1 MEHDRTEAFAIF
13 TAAFTLWAQRIKKI
27 QADSIEAYA
36 TLEKELGINT
46 KAYDK
51 NASDIFLVN
60 AVTYWSAIASISSNL
75 SATAEHLARQCNKA
89 SGYQID
95 LGEMSDV
102 FEQQR
107 QWNKKH
113 LSDSRKTRT
122 GDQQWN

>member
-1 MEHDRTEAFAIF
+1 MEHDRTEAFAVF

-27 QADSIEAYA
+27 QADSLEAYA
-36 TLEKELGINT
+36 ALEKELEMNT
-46 KAYDK
+46 KNYDK
-51 NASDIFLVN
+51 AKSDLFLVN

-75 SATAEHLARQCNKA
+75 SQTAEHLARQCNKA

-113 LSDSRKTRT
+113 LGSSKQTRT

>member
-1 MEHDRTEAFAIF
+1 MDDRTEAFAIF

-36 TLEKELGINT
+36 TLEKEFGINT
-46 KAYDK
+46 KSYDK
-51 NASDIFLVN
+51 AKADLFLVN

-75 SATAEHLARQCNKA
+75 SQTAEHLARQCNKH

-113 LSDSRKTRT
+113 LLDPRKARA
-122 GDQQWN
+122 GDEQRN

>member
-1 MEHDRTEAFAIF
+1 MDDRTEAFAVF

-27 QADSIEAYA
+27 QADSLEAYA
-36 TLEKELGINT
+36 AL
-46 KAYDK
+46 A
-51 NASDIFLVN
+51 
-60 AVTYWSAIASISSNL
+60 YWSAIASISSNL
-75 SATAEHLARQCNKA
+75 SQTADHLARQCNKH

-113 LSDSRKTRT
+113 LGDSRKTRT
-122 GDQQWN
+122 GDEQWN